1 MQAHQDAGTLGCGLE
16 WRHWDRCTEVGV
28 LGWGEHQGEPG
39 SGKVSWNALGCRNTG
54 AGGIT
59 EHQDEEHQDEEAA
72 GMRESADG

>member
-1 MQAHQDAGTLGCGLE
+1 M
-16 WRHWDRCTEVGV
+16 GV